1 MRIRGRRKLLVE
13 PPAVA
18 TGDIAFN
25 LIVFFLVC
33 ASVQPSRGRPQEIP
47 RSEEKQNKKDQSQS
61 IEVTLTRTTAAING
75 QVVLMEQFRPR
86 LRELLQAKPRPED
99 KIVVVK
105 SKPEVPYHHWILVT
119 GWIEKEGGTITLQVE
134 EERTIVAP

>member
-1 MRIRGRRKLLVE
+1 MRIPRRTKLLVE

-33 ASVQPSRGRPQEIP
+33 ASMSPTRGRPQDIP
-47 RSEEKQNKKDQSQS
+47 RSEEKKNKQEQSQS
-61 IEVTLTRTTAAING
+61 VEVVLTRTTAAING
-75 QVVLMEQFRPR
+75 QVVQLQQFRPR
-86 LRELLQAKPRPED
+86 LRELLGAKSRPED
-99 KIVVVK
+99 KIVVVR

-119 GWIEKEGGTITLQVE
+119 GWIEQEGGTITLQVE
-134 EERTIVAP
+134 EERTVVAP